1 MARRLTYAN
10 RALADLDGIT
20 RWLTQLGSGTAAR
33 RRLGAIR
40 SAINRLRHNPCLHPI
55 GQHPGIRELPCASGC
70 RVLYRVVPDTGRSS
84 DAGAE
89 HAKYEHVPGESSDQL

>member
-20 RWLTQLGSGTAAR
+20 RWLTLLGSGTAAR

-40 SAINRLRHNPCLHPI
+40 SAINRLRHNPSLHPI
-55 GQHPGIRELPCASGC
+55 GQHPGIRELPCSGGY
-70 RVLYRVVPDTGRSS
+70 RVVYRVVPDSS
-84 DAGAE
+84 TAGD
-89 HAKYEHVPGESSDQL
+89 VLVLRVFGPGQSRDQL

>member
-40 SAINRLRHNPCLHPI
+40 SAINRLRHNPCLPPI

-84 DAGAE
+84 DAGD
-89 HAKYEHVPGESSDQL
+89 VLVLRVFGPGQSRDQL

>member
-84 DAGAE
+84 DAGD
-89 HAKYEHVPGESSDQL
+89 VLVLRVFGPGQSRDQL